1 MKKLAFLSLACLPL
15 CGCLST
21 NFTEYA
27 KAMAGDPATIVVS
40 INTVYGT
47 AKFTRVGGGDTNTV
61 KTVSPDGTVT
71 IKGQ

>member
-1 MKKLAFLSLACLPL
+1 MKKLFVLSLACLPL

-47 AKFTRVGGGDTNTV
+47 AKFTRVGETTNSANV
-61 KTVSPDGTVT
+61 MKTVSPDGTVT
-71 IKGQ
+71 IK